1 VDALFS
7 AFFERGQDIGDHA
20 VLEEVGRAQ
29 GLTEATLTA
38 FSDPSASADQV
49 DAEEKRLRGLGV
61 MATPN
66 LLINGRILVPGPA
79 EVATY
84 VQALDQALFPGL
96 GATEDK
102 RLLH

>member
-1 VDALFS
+1 MSVGPFTTA
-7 AFFERGQDIGDHA
+7 DH
-20 VLEEVGRAQ
+20 V
-29 GLTEATLTA
+29 EATLAA
-38 FSDPSASADQV
+38 FNDPKAGADLV
-49 DAEEKRLRGLGV
+49 DAEEKRLQGLGV

-79 EVATY
+79 DVATY

-96 GATEDK
+96 SASEDK